1 MRRPQVIFLAAVI
14 GLLALAAPIFVSVL
28 MARADAEAQSRGQ
41 LRVLTD
47 DMLRRVKN
55 ASAQVDEGLKALMA
69 ITDASPCSPD
79 KLNLM
84 RRLAASA
91 EYVTALGAMQGNAL
105 VCSTLTEDESPVM
118 LGPPERVSRSGVRSW
133 SGIMLPEI
141 AEATFNVVAKDGYA
155 AIVTPRLAIDIVN
168 DGSDISLVQVDAA
181 SGTVVRSH
189 GAIEASWFKRYPG
202 RAASF
207 LDDDYLFLLT
217 PSENGEQVAI
227 AAMPAF
233 RVDERF
239 RSLAPKYAFPG
250 LLAGV
255 LLAFC
260 VYLFTRRR
268 LSIKTALRLA
278 LDRKEFFML
287 YQPVVNL
294 QTGAC
299 VGAEA
304 LIRWNRADGQ
314 TVSPV
319 VFIPAAEA
327 AGMIRRITA
336 RVMEIVAVDAAEL
349 IARNPEAHIAIN
361 LSAEDIH
368 APQTQSLLRQLLHNA
383 RASAKNIII
392 EATERGL
399 MFPEKARGMLIAM
412 RSQGFKVAIDDF
424 GTGNSSLSYLATYE
438 LDFLKIDKSFVDAL
452 GINTVTSKIAF
463 HIIDMARSLGLQMIA
478 EGVETESQ
486 RDILRDAGVQF
497 AQGWLFAKPMP
508 MQDLMKFM
516 QTA

>member
-1 MRRPQVIFLAAVI
+1 MRRPQVIFLAAAI
-14 GLLALAAPIFVSVL
+14 GLLAFAAPIVLSVL
-28 MARADAEAQSRGQ
+28 MARGDAEAQSRGQ
-41 LRVLTD
+41 LQVLAA
-47 DMLRRVKN
+47 DMLRRVKTS
-55 ASAQVDEGLKALMA
+55 SAQVNDSLKALSSA
-69 ITDASPCSPD
+69 ADPEACSPD
-79 KLNLM
+79 RLNQM

-91 EYVTALGAMQGNAL
+91 EYVTALGAMRGDAL
-105 VCSTLTEDESPVM
+105 VCSTLTADRTAVV
-118 LGPPERVSRSGVRSW
+118 LGPPERVSVAGVRSW
-133 SGIMLPEI
+133 SGIMLPDI
-141 AEATFNVVAKDGYA
+141 SDSTFNVLEKDGYA
-155 AIVTPRLAIDIVN
+155 AVIAPRLAIDIVN

-181 SGTVVRSH
+181 SGTVVRSR
-189 GAIEASWFKRYPG
+189 GATEPSWFRRYPG
-202 RAASF
+202 HAASF
-207 LDDDYLFLLT
+207 LDDDYLFVLA
-217 PSENGEQVAI
+217 PSENGQQVAV

-239 RSLAPKYAFPG
+239 WSIAPRYAFSG
-250 LLAGV
+250 LLAGA
-255 LLAFC
+255 LLAVC
-260 VYLFTRRR
+260 VYLFTRHR
-268 LSIKTALRLA
+268 LSIKTALKMA

-304 LIRWNRADGQ
+304 LIRWKCRDGQ

-327 AGMIRRITA
+327 AGLIRRITA

-349 IARNPEAHIAIN
+349 IAMNPDAHIAIN

-368 APQTQSLLRQLLHNA
+368 EPQTETLLRQMLQTA
-383 RASAKNIII
+383 KASPRNIII

-399 MFPEKARGMLIAM
+399 MFPEKAKGMLVSV
-412 RSQGFKVAIDDF
+412 RSQGFRVAIDDF

-452 GINTVTSKIAF
+452 GINAVTSKIAF
-463 HIIDMARSLGLQMIA
+463 HIIDIARTLGLQMIA
-478 EGVETESQ
+478 EGVETERQ

-508 MQDLMKFM
+508 MPELMRFM
-516 QTA
+516 QAA